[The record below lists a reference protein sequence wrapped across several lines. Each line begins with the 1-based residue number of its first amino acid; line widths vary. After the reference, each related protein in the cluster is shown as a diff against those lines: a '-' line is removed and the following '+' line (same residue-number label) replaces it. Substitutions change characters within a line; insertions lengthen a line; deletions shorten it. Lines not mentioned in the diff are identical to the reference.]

1 MGLDVKLLV
10 EKYGFRAGGY
20 GWFGRFREALAES
33 KGINLNEMRGY
44 GGILVWHD
52 GMPYRELLEHS
63 DCEGELR
70 WDECEQLSEDFTE
83 ENKQLLGIEFHD
95 DYDNWW
101 AIIIDCVQE
110 NGVIQFC

>member
-1 MGLDVKLLV
+1 MGLNVKLLV

-20 GWFGRFREALAES
+20 VWFARFREALAES
-33 KGINLNEMRGY
+33 KGIRLDDMIGF
-44 GGILVWHD
+44 GGHVRWDDDI
-52 GMPYRELLEHS
+52 PYCELLKHS
-63 DCEGELR
+63 DCEGEL
-70 WDECEQLSEDFTE
+70 WWYDCERLAEDFTE